1 MTQKRTKKNIFNE
14 SDYKIIRELYY
25 LNKGVYKLPRLPMND
40 SRRARGSRIIKQ
52 APLSFRKALS
62 RIAAMW

>member
-1 MTQKRTKKNIFNE
+1 
-14 SDYKIIRELYY
+14 LYY

-40 SRRARGSRIIKQ
+40 SRRARESRIIKQ

-62 RIAAMW
+62 EIATKW